1 MNALGGGLRIAWAL
15 EEAQLVLFPSHLGY
29 RTSRSFRDDLLPAAA
44 TLGRGPLSSR
54 RLRVEREGL
63 C

>member
-29 RTSRSFRDDLLPAAA
+29 RTSRSFRPPTHSFSRV
-44 TLGRGPLSSR
+44 TL
-54 RLRVEREGL
+54 
-63 C
+63 